1 MKNIRKKSFTFF
13 KEVLS
18 TIVNNQQIF
27 KSFGSWK
34 KTNDNFS
41 IHDLI
46 GNVEK
51 AKDEVSAEFYSNLLM
66 EKVETLKEEELID
79 FFILLSEEY
88 EINSKE
94 LQNSLNKYNLN
105 RSPENLSKIIDDSE
119 PRRVEIFRRMNLS
132 ERGTIRLVKL
142 RENLINLIN
151 LIA

>member
-27 KSFGSWK
+27 KSFGSWR

-66 EKVETLKEEELID
+66 EKVETLKEEELND
-79 FFILLSEEY
+79 FFVLLSEEY

-94 LQNSLNKYNLN
+94 LQNSLNK
-105 RSPENLSKIIDDSE
+105 
-119 PRRVEIFRRMNLS
+119 
-132 ERGTIRLVKL
+132 
-142 RENLINLIN
+142 
-151 LIA
+151 

>member
-18 TIVNNQQIF
+18 TIVNNQKIF

-51 AKDEVSAEFYSNLLM
+51 AKEYIIEQIKKDETYNGVL
-66 EKVETLKEEELID
+66 ELIKNYR
-79 FFILLSEEY
+79 EY
-88 EINSKE
+88 KE
-94 LQNSLNKYNLN
+94 KHLN
-105 RSPENLSKIIDDSE
+105 
-119 PRRVEIFRRMNLS
+119 
-132 ERGTIRLVKL
+132 
-142 RENLINLIN
+142 
-151 LIA
+151 

>member
-1 MKNIRKKSFTFF
+1 M
-13 KEVLS
+13 LS

-66 EKVETLKEEELID
+66 EKVETLKEKELND
-79 FFILLSEEY
+79 FFISKAKSRQIDFVEE
-88 EINSKE
+88 K
-94 LQNSLNKYNLN
+94 
-105 RSPENLSKIIDDSE
+105 
-119 PRRVEIFRRMNLS
+119 
-132 ERGTIRLVKL
+132 
-142 RENLINLIN
+142 
-151 LIA
+151 